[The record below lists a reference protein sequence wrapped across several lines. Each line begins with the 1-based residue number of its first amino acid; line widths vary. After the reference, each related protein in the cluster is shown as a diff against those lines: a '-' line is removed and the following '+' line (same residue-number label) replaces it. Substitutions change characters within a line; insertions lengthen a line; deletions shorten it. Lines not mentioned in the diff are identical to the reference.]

1 MTLNAPTTPTR
12 RDRWG
17 RYQVVNPTT
26 GKLTGYTRA
35 TTVAKA
41 LDDGSGLIGWS
52 KRMVALGLAQR
63 ADLLALVATS
73 NGDKRTLDSVCE
85 RAAEA
90 GGSTIRRDLGTAVH
104 AMLEQSWSDTTY
116 TAPAPYTADIKAVHA
131 ALDAHGITVEAGMVE
146 RIVVNDT
153 HQIAGT
159 FDLLVRSADGKL
171 RVADI
176 KTGSSLMGALSFAI
190 QLAIYANA
198 DALYT
203 QGPAADGS
211 ADIREP
217 MPEIATDYGYIFHVQ
232 PESGHCDVHTID
244 LIAGAEAL
252 KIAMAVREA
261 RKVKVL
267 TPAPIP
273 EAVMTEAIEKVQ
285 RVFPGGEL
293 VTHVDD
299 DWRRWMTSRIQAIK
313 DAGAIEALALH
324 WPAVPTIPSGE
335 QITIDQGAEIEA
347 AVALIEQQYELPFPA
362 PRTQAAVTDTPKPQ
376 AAKRRPRPEEGPDV
390 DAEMVAAVNE
400 RAKQLEPDAI
410 AWVGATIT
418 AASKANYPI
427 RLSGAGGKKT
437 LRRWYIAN
445 ALVTL
450 GGFADEALTRSIVS
464 LAISEE
470 LQPGHN
476 IAAAIGSLTIEEAQ
490 RLMRLTAA
498 VADSSLVPIWG
509 EDSVTLTGDIQAALA
524 A

>member
-1 MTLNAPTTPTR
+1 MTLTSPSSPTR

-17 RYQVVNPTT
+17 RYLVLLPTG
-26 GKLTGYTRA
+26 GKLVGYTRA

-73 NGDKRTLDSVCE
+73 NGDKRTLDDICE

-104 AMLEQSWSDTTY
+104 AMLEQSWADITY
-116 TAPAPYTADIKAVHA
+116 MAPAPYTADVEAVHA
-131 ALDAHGITVEAGMVE
+131 ALAAHGITVEAGMVE
-146 RIVVNDT
+146 RIVVDDT

-159 FDLLVRSADGKL
+159 FDLLVRSPDGQL

-203 QGPAADGS
+203 QGAAADGS
-211 ADIREP
+211 EDVREP
-217 MPEIATDYGYIFHVQ
+217 MPDIAKDYGYIFHVQ
-232 PESGHCDVHTID
+232 PESGRCDIHAID
-244 LIAGAEAL
+244 LAAGLEAL
-252 KIAMAVREA
+252 KIAVAVREA
-261 RKVKVL
+261 RKAKVL

-273 EAVMTEAIEKVQ
+273 EAVVEAAVAQVLE
-285 RVFPGGEL
+285 VFPGAEV
-293 VTHVDD
+293 VTHVGD
-299 DWRRWMTSRIQAIK
+299 DWRTWMTSRIQAIK
-313 DAGAIEALALH
+313 DAGHIESLAIH

-347 AVALIEQQYELPFPA
+347 AVRLIEQQFEMPFPE
-362 PRTQAAVTDTPKPQ
+362 PLTKAAAPKPKS
-376 AAKRRPRPEEGPDV
+376 ATAKRRPRPDEGPEV
-390 DAEMVAAVNE
+390 DDAMVASVNE

-410 AWVGATIT
+410 AWVAEMLT

-427 RLSGAGGKKT
+427 RLTGAGSKRT
-437 LRRWYIAN
+437 LRRWYIAS

-450 GGFADEALTRSIVS
+450 AGFADEALNRALIS
-464 LAISEE
+464 LAIGEE

-476 IAAAIGSLTIEEAQ
+476 VAAAIGSMTIDEAQ
-490 RLMRLTAA
+490 RLMRLAAA
-498 VADSSLVPIWG
+498 VADSSLTPIWG
-509 EDSVTLTGDIQAALA
+509 EDTVTVTGDIQAALA

>member
-1 MTLNAPTTPTR
+1 MTLTPPTIPTR

-17 RYQVVNPTT
+17 RYLVLPATG

-73 NGDKRTLDSVCE
+73 NGDKRTLDDVCE

-104 AMLEQSWSDTTY
+104 AMLEQSWADPDY
-116 TAPAPYTADIKAVHA
+116 VAPAPYTADIEAVHA
-131 ALDAHGITVEAGMVE
+131 ALAAHGLTVDTTMVE
-146 RIVVNDT
+146 RIVVDDT

-159 FDLLVRSADGKL
+159 FDLLVKCPDGGL

-176 KTGSSLMGALSFAI
+176 KTGSSLMGALSFSI

-203 QGPAADGS
+203 QGAAADGS
-211 ADIREP
+211 QDTREP
-217 MPEIATDYGYIFHVQ
+217 MPPIANDYGYIIHVQ
-232 PESGHCDVHTID
+232 PESGRCDIHTID
-244 LIAGAEAL
+244 LTVGLDAL
-252 KIAMAVREA
+252 ELAMNVRQM
-261 RKVKVL
+261 RKAKVL
-267 TPAPIP
+267 APAPIP
-273 EAVMTEAIEKVQ
+273 EAVMAAAVDKV
-285 RVFPGGEL
+285 VTAFPGAEL

-299 DWRRWMTSRIQAIK
+299 DWRQWMTSRLQAIK
-313 DAGAIEALALH
+313 AAGAIEALALH
-324 WPAVPTIPSGE
+324 WPAVPTIPSGDP
-335 QITIDQGAEIEA
+335 ITIDQGAEIEH
-347 AVALIEQQYELPFPA
+347 AVGLIEQQFELPFPE
-362 PRTQAAVTDTPKPQ
+362 PRTKVKPAKAKPA
-376 AAKRRPRPEEGPDV
+376 AAKRRPRPDEGPDV
-390 DAEMVAAVNE
+390 DEAMVASVNE

-410 AWVGATIT
+410 AWVADTLT

-427 RLSGAGGKKT
+427 RLTGAGSKRT
-437 LRRWYIAN
+437 LRRWYIAS

-450 GGFADEALTRSIVS
+450 AGFADEALNRALIS
-464 LAISEE
+464 LAIGEE
-470 LQPGHN
+470 LQPAHN
-476 IAAAIGSLTIEEAQ
+476 VAAAIGSMTIDEAQ
-490 RLMRLTAA
+490 RLMRLAAA
-498 VADSSLVPIWG
+498 VADSSLIPIWG
-509 EDSVTLTGDIQAALA
+509 DDTVAITGDIQAALA

>member
-1 MTLNAPTTPTR
+1 MTLTAPTTSTR

-63 ADLLALVATS
+63 PDLLALVAIS
-73 NGDKRTLDSVCE
+73 NGDNHTLDSVCE

-90 GGSTIRRDLGTAVH
+90 GGSTIRRNLGIAVH
-104 AMLEQSWSDTTY
+104 AMLEQSWTDPNY
-116 TAPAPYTADIKAVHA
+116 KAPAPYTADIKAVHA
-131 ALDAHGITVEAGMVE
+131 ALGAHSITVEAGMVE
-146 RIVVNDT
+146 RIVVSDA

-159 FDLLVRSADGKL
+159 FDLLVRSPDGKL

-176 KTGSSLMGALSFAI
+176 KTGSIFMGALSFAI
-190 QLAIYANA
+190 QLSIYANA

-211 ADIREP
+211 ADVREP
-217 MPEIATDYGYIFHVQ
+217 MPPIAGDYGYIFHVQ
-232 PESGHCDVHTID
+232 PESGHCDIHTID
-244 LIAGAEAL
+244 LTAGLEAL
-252 KIAMAVREA
+252 EIAMAVREA

-267 TPAPIP
+267 ALAPIP
-273 EAVMTEAIEKVQ
+273 EAIMADAVAKVIDT
-285 RVFPGGEL
+285 FPGAEL
-293 VTHVDD
+293 VTHVDE
-299 DWRRWMTSRIQAIK
+299 DWRQWMTSRLQAIK

-335 QITIDQGAEIEA
+335 QITIEQGAEIEA
-347 AVALIEQQYELPFPA
+347 AAALIEQQYELPFPA
-362 PRTQAAVTDTPKPQ
+362 LRTKAADVEIPKPT
-376 AAKRRPRPEEGPDV
+376 AAKRRPRPDEGADV
-390 DAEMVAAVNE
+390 DAAMVAAVNE
-400 RAKQLEPDAI
+400 RAKQLEPDCI
-410 AWVGATIT
+410 AWVGEIIT

-427 RLSGAGGKKT
+427 RISGAGGKKT

-450 GGFADEALTRSIVS
+450 AGFADEALTCALVS
-464 LAISEE
+464 LAIGEE

-476 IAAAIGSLTIEEAQ
+476 IAAAIGSLTIDEAQ
-490 RLMRLTAA
+490 RLMKLAA
-498 VADSSLVPIWG
+498 GVADTSLTPIWG
-509 EDSVTLTGDIQAALA
+509 EDSVTLTGDIQSALA